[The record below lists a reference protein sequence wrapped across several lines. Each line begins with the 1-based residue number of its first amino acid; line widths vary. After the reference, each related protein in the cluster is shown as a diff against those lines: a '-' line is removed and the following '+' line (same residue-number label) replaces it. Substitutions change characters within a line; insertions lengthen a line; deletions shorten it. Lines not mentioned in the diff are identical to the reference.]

1 MNVCGR
7 SRFFGGEAAFAGCF
21 ENAGIGIPLRL
32 LSTTSAWT
40 EYLKFNPCACNELL
54 SDEPFHCIGQFV
66 KMGYDGIGQVLVHRF
81 GLPPF
86 AA

>member
-32 LSTTSAWT
+32 LSTTSA
-40 EYLKFNPCACNELL
+40 CM
-54 SDEPFHCIGQFV
+54 GM
-66 KMGYDGIGQVLVHRF
+66 KMKRASV
-81 GLPPF
+81 
-86 AA
+86 

>member
-40 EYLKFNPCACNELL
+40 EYLKFNPCAC
-54 SDEPFHCIGQFV
+54 
-66 KMGYDGIGQVLVHRF
+66 R
-81 GLPPF
+81 
-86 AA
+86 

>member
-40 EYLKFNPCACNELL
+40 EYLREVVGKVEVG
-54 SDEPFHCIGQFV
+54 E
-66 KMGYDGIGQVLVHRF
+66 DGFDIAVEI
-81 GLPPF
+81 
-86 AA
+86 